1 MKILYNGKTIKK
13 MVLKDR
19 KDRPV
24 TIVDKDFEVDKDRWD
39 IEQLRKRATIIGY
52 NTVKIDDN
60 VIEFKPSL
68 LDKIIFFKDNS
79 ECTLLKIAVNLVDF
93 YNISF

>member
-13 MVLKDR
+13 MILKDR

-24 TIVDKDFEVDKDRWD
+24 TIVDKDFEVDKNRWD

-79 ECTLLKIAVNLVDF
+79 EFTLLKMSVNLVDF
-93 YNISF
+93 YNISV